1 MTYTP
6 GPWKIVRAVIS
17 AEDYAIV
24 AGGIIAEVFHR
35 IDDDAFADAEANAH
49 LIAAA
54 PDLLELLKEWLK
66 TPYFE
71 TFEEWKNWVGDY
83 GPRVEQALAQVEGKA
98 DG

>member
-1 MTYTP
+1 MMTHTP

-35 IDDDAFADAEANAH
+35 IDDETFADAEANAR

-54 PDLLELLKEWLK
+54 PVMLEALEATKKFIAELYEAG
-66 TPYFE
+66 
-71 TFEEWKNWVGDY
+71 EEWEVLKPIAEQVGT
-83 GPRVEQALAQVEGKA
+83 ALDQVGE
-98 DG
+98 